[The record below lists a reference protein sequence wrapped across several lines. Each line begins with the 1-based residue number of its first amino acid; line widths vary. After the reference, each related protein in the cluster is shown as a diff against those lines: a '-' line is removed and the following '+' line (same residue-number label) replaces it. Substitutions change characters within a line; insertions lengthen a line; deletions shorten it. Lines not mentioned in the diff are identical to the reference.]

1 MARLVS
7 LGIIATLIIVLGI
20 TCYQVIAPF
29 LVPLFLGAITA
40 MLCQPLL
47 HYFLSR
53 FKDRRR
59 WAAAATTATVI
70 GGLTLP
76 ILIGILFGVLQIVSW
91 TYAGIEEASQ
101 VSLMDLNSET
111 RLDVNRVRDSIF
123 SYYDK
128 WYLGDQVQQSDRDL
142 LKISD
147 EETEGL
153 NQNRNLLAER
163 RKAWFD
169 PWFEKQF
176 VEVNGELG
184 EVLKGLAAKTLGV
197 VGNTVGHT
205 LGATIGT
212 TLHLMASLAGLL
224 VALAVFALA
233 LFYFLADG
241 PELILAAESLI
252 PVDKSHQRELAS
264 RFATTVR
271 AVVLATFLAAL
282 GQGIATAVALKIV
295 GVDYFFLLVIV
306 ATFASLI
313 PMAGPFLV
321 WFPVASWLFWTGHWG
336 AAIFLCVVG
345 VAVIGTLDNIIRAY
359 VLQSDTTLHPLLA
372 FVSVLGG
379 LQVMGLWGV
388 FIGPVVACCLHVLMQ
403 IFNQELQALTL
414 SGSLTPGLAEATVD
428 PHLPQDE
435 PTAAAPESAV
445 EQAEITEPTGKS
457 DASSIPAADGLRER
471 DGEAPGKP

>member
-40 MLCQPLL
+40 MLCQPLF
-47 HYFLSR
+47 HYFLNR
-53 FKDRRR
+53 LKDRRR
-59 WAAAATTATVI
+59 WAAAATTVTVI

-91 TYAGIEEASQ
+91 TYAGIEEASE

-111 RLDVNRVRDSIF
+111 RLDVDRVRDSIF
-123 SYYDK
+123 DYYND

-142 LKISD
+142 LKLSD
-147 EETEGL
+147 EEVKRL
-153 NQNRNLLAER
+153 NENRDQLAER

-184 EVLKGLAAKTLGV
+184 AVLKGLAAKTLGV

-205 LGATIGT
+205 IGATIGT
-212 TLHLMASLAGLL
+212 TLHLLASLAGLV

-252 PVDKSHQRELAS
+252 PVDKGHQRELAS
-264 RFATTVR
+264 QFAKTVR

-306 ATFASLI
+306 ATFASMI

-321 WFPVASWLFWTGHWG
+321 WFPVACWLFWTGHLG

-345 VAVIGTLDNIIRAY
+345 VVVIGTLDNIIRAY

-388 FIGPVVACCLHVLMQ
+388 FIGPVVACCLHVLIE
-403 IFNQELQALTL
+403 IFNQEVQAIPL
-414 SGSLTPGLAEATVD
+414 SASLIPGLAGATVD
-428 PHLPQDE
+428 PQLPQDE
-435 PTAAAPESAV
+435 PTTAAAP
-445 EQAEITEPTGKS
+445 AEPKTAEEPDMPSTEAHAAPKETTEGPDSK
-457 DASSIPAADGLRER
+457 PA
-471 DGEAPGKP
+471 

>member
-7 LGIIATLIIVLGI
+7 LGIISTLIIVLGI

-29 LVPLFLGAITA
+29 LVPLFLGAMTA
-40 MLCQPLL
+40 MLCQPLFQ
-47 HYFLSR
+47 YFLTR

-59 WAAAATTATVI
+59 WAAVATTATVI

-76 ILIGILFGVLQIVSW
+76 LLVGILFGVLQIVSW
-91 TYAGIEEASQ
+91 TYASIENASEF
-101 VSLMDLNSET
+101 SLIDLNSET
-111 RLDVNRVRDSIF
+111 RLDVDRVRDSIF
-123 SYYDK
+123 GYYDE
-128 WYLGDQVQQSDRDL
+128 WYLGDQVQQADRDL
-142 LKISD
+142 LKLTD
-147 EETEGL
+147 DDTETL
-153 NQNRNLLAER
+153 NQNRDQLAER

-176 VEVNGELG
+176 VEVKGELG
-184 EVLKGLAAKTLGV
+184 EVLKGLAARTLGV

-205 LGATIGT
+205 IGATIGT
-212 TLHLMASLAGLL
+212 TLHLLASLAGLV
-224 VALAVFALA
+224 VALAVFTLA
-233 LFYFLADG
+233 LYYFLADG
-241 PELILAAESLI
+241 PELMLAAESLI
-252 PVDKSHQRELAS
+252 PIDKAHQRELAS
-264 RFATTVR
+264 QFAKTVR

-282 GQGIATAVALKIV
+282 GQGIATALALKIV

-306 ATFASLI
+306 ATFASMI

-321 WFPVASWLFWTGHWG
+321 WFPVACWLFWTGHWG
-336 AAIFLCVVG
+336 AGIFLCVVG

-403 IFNQELQALTL
+403 IFNQEVQAMPLAA
-414 SGSLTPGLAEATVD
+414 SLMPAVPGATVE
-428 PHLPQDE
+428 PTLPQGE
-435 PTAAAPESAV
+435 PASDSENKSEPEPVADPAP
-445 EQAEITEPTGKS
+445 P
-457 DASSIPAADGLRER
+457 PAAGDSS
-471 DGEAPGKP
+471 ASKPDSKNE